1 MMARRLLYFPMLVN
15 EIKRHF
21 GSITRTEI
29 KQKDFLG
36 LSAVESSASFSES
49 SASFHSSKSSQQNIS
64 ITTTEQNWWFT
75 FKFNEKDCLIPL
87 HLPIGLIYDLLMSSG
102 TVTIP
107 WKLEFHIS
115 HDLTG
120 PIQQNLISQVLNYS
134 PLPDESALT
143 CFYFSALKESDHL
156 RSGSAKNVMNLSRAE
171 QLQLWEAL
179 KSGECEKFWRINQ
192 KLISISSTKSVPI
205 KFWIFESSKSK
216 FSRFQFP
223 IQQDLSVSLKQV
235 LLTELS
241 DSFMDKIENVCLHGI
256 SIHLN
261 IKLEELNHNWNYS
274 DNFINIIIKLRE

>member
-29 KQKDFLG
+29 KQKDFFE
-36 LSAVESSASFSES
+36 LSVAESSTSFSES
-49 SASFHSSKSSQQNIS
+49 SASFHSNKSSQQNIS
-64 ITTTEQNWWFT
+64 TEQNWWFT

-87 HLPIGLIYDLLMSSG
+87 HLPIGLIFDLLMCSG
-102 TVTIP
+102 TVTLP

-115 HDLTG
+115 HELTG
-120 PIQQNLISQVLNYS
+120 PLEQNFISQVLNYS
-134 PLPDESALT
+134 QLPDESALT
-143 CFYFSALKESDHL
+143 CFYFSSLKESDHL

-205 KFWIFESSKSK
+205 KFWVFEPSKSK

-223 IQQDLSVSLKQV
+223 IIQQDLSISLKQV
-235 LLTELS
+235 LQIEFSNL
-241 DSFMDKIENVCLHGI
+241 FIDKIENVCLHGI
-256 SIHLN
+256 SIPLN
-261 IKLEELNHNWNYS
+261 IKLEELNYNWNYS
-274 DNFINIIIKLRE
+274 DNFINIIIKLKE